1 VTQPPN
7 FKTPSGPDAGL
18 SRNDRRKIRTRTRL
32 IDAARR
38 VMAVKGI
45 EATTIRDITDA
56 ADVGFGS
63 FYNYFESKEAIV
75 SGAVRDILT
84 QFGEI
89 IDAFNEQL
97 DDPVEI
103 MAAGIGNYVHMAR
116 TEPVLSQ
123 FLVQVGYFDPSIG
136 RNITARMVR
145 DLQRGIDRG
154 SFRAPDVETLRAM
167 VTGALF
173 SFMRERLKGELSP
186 ETDRHAVHLVLR
198 LMGAPEADAERL
210 GREFKRIPI
219 ATREED

>member
-1 VTQPPN
+1 MTEPRSR
-7 FKTPSGPDAGL
+7 KSAAATDAAP
-18 SRNDRRKIRTRTRL
+18 SRNDRRKIQTRARL

-38 VMAVKGI
+38 VMGEKGI

-63 FYNYFESKEAIV
+63 FYNYFESKEGIV
-75 SGAVRDILT
+75 AGAVRDILT
-84 QFGEI
+84 QFGET

-97 DDPVEI
+97 DDPLEI
-103 MAAGIGNYVHMAR
+103 MAAGIGNYVRMAR

-123 FLVQVGYFDPSIG
+123 FLIQVGYFDPSIG

-145 DLQRGIDRG
+145 DLQRGIDSG
-154 SFRAPDVETLRAM
+154 CFRAPDVETLRSM

-173 SFMRERLKGELSP
+173 GFMRERLKGGLSP

-198 LMGAPEADAERL
+198 LMGAPEAEAERL
-210 GREFKRIPI
+210 GREFKRIPS
-219 ATREED
+219 APEAEA